1 MTDQAPSPQA
11 LRKALQAPDLRPL
24 FTEELGWDNPQGG
37 SISEEADGQTFTF
50 TPLARKV
57 NFVVYRA
64 SPTQDGKL
72 PGRDIIR
79 KLERK
84 LDAKAAERLVI
95 YSNAGGDQA
104 LWVRHKKEQGKAA
117 SLYTVEY
124 KRGLRNEAL
133 IYYLKSLY
141 VSLDEDLNG
150 LTTIDVARKASN
162 IEIEKVTKKFYK
174 EFDRIRS
181 TFKDQIAGVEGEDR
195 EHYAGLTL
203 NRLMFVYFI
212 QKKEYLDG
220 DLDYLRNRLKKVQ
233 AQRGSGKFQSFYR
246 AFLLRLFHEGLG
258 AVPHDPALTSLI
270 GKVPYLNGGLFEEH
284 RIEQEN
290 GAIEIPDAA
299 FEKVFAFFEGWRWT
313 IDERAE
319 AEADESGKPEINP
332 DVLGYIFEQYINNKQ
347 MGAYYTKEDI
357 TEYISKNTILPF
369 VLKHAREDCRV
380 AFEGERTVW
389 DLLKENPD
397 RYIHAAIRKGS
408 EYELPEHIKAGLDPN
423 QPDLL
428 KKREAWNKRADD
440 EYALPTEI
448 WREVVAR
455 RNRYAEVRGKLERG
469 EVQSV
474 PELITLNLDIITFAQ
489 DVIRYAE
496 GSELIRA
503 IWKAIITVT
512 VLDPACGSGAFLFA
526 AAGILAPLYHLCL
539 ERMAGMVAALAVGD
553 NKLPDFREVLAE
565 QTHHDPQY
573 YVLKQIIIRN
583 LYGVDIMAE
592 AVEIAKLRLFLKL
605 MAFSQKD
612 DYKPNM
618 GLEPLPDI
626 DFNIRTGNTLVG
638 YATREEAEHAVR
650 GALLSTSAV
659 TWEQIEEKAG
669 EIDLLEELFR
679 EQQLKRGG
687 QVTPANKKELR
698 DRLVELEA
706 LLNSYLAADYG
717 IDEKKK
723 PGSFEAWRKSHQPFH
738 WFIEFH
744 HVMGRGGFDC
754 IVGNPPYVA
763 ASSVGYK
770 ILGKK
775 YPDIYAN
782 VSERSLALSRSD
794 GTVGLIVPISL
805 MFSDGFF
812 DLRKKISSSGYS
824 YFSTFDILPSPLFT
838 GAAVRC
844 TIFMV
849 SKGIQ
854 PETLSTTRMYRWRS
868 VFRPYLMEVIEYGI
882 YKDKVFKR
890 NEFIRSSN
898 GQVLSVV
905 LKLFDGST
913 QRHGGSKIGYGKAAL
928 NFISAFTTAPPNLDL
943 ETLESVPSNQVGW
956 LNIPSRISG
965 EVALAS
971 LVGELYLTAW
981 LAVGDGF
988 HVTSGLLN
996 DYLANISKMNSRALD
1011 LLRKIGIILGEEKN
1025 LALRFKSHAGYYVGN
1040 YNYRSLHDYT
1050 RRADLIILSNL
1061 GLNWLQAVEIFD
1073 NIQRVLAV
1081 NELAGEK
1088 GIPTKVKSMFPISLS
1103 DKTKSI
1109 LNEVDAYIMEQ
1120 YNIDEDQLNYVL
1132 LEDIGIWMK
1141 NS

>member
-1 MTDQAPSPQA
+1 MTDQAPTPQA

-37 SISEEADGQTFTF
+37 PISEEADGQTFTF
-50 TPLARKV
+50 TPVARKV

-64 SPTQDGKL
+64 TATQDGRL
-72 PGRDIIR
+72 PGRDTIR

-84 LDAKAAERLVI
+84 LDAKAAERLVV
-95 YSNAGGDQA
+95 YSNASGDQA

-133 IYYLKSLY
+133 VYYLKSLY

-162 IEIEKVTKKFYK
+162 IEVEKVTKKFYK
-174 EFDRIRS
+174 EFDRIRKA
-181 TFKDQIAGVEGEDR
+181 FVEQISGVEGDDR
-195 EHYAGLTL
+195 DHYAGLTL

-220 DLDYLRNRLKKVQ
+220 DPDYLRKRLKRVQ

-258 AVPHDPALTSLI
+258 AVPHDAGLTALI

-290 GAIEIPDAA
+290 DAIEIPDAA

-313 IDERAE
+313 IDESAK
-319 AEADESGKPEINP
+319 AEADEAAKPEINP

-369 VLKHAREDCRV
+369 VLDRAREDCRV

-397 RYIHAAIRKGS
+397 RYIHAAVRKGS
-408 EYELPEHIKAGLDPN
+408 EYELPEHVQAGLDPD

-428 KKREAWNKRADD
+428 EKRKAWNKKADE

-455 RNRYAEVRGKLERG
+455 RTRYSEVRGKLERG

-474 PELITLNLDIITFAQ
+474 TELITLNLDIITFAQ

-496 GSELIRA
+496 EPKLVHV
-503 IWKAIITVT
+503 IWKAITAMT
-512 VLDPACGSGAFLFA
+512 VLDPTCGSGAFLFA
-526 AAGILAPLYHLCL
+526 AAGILEPLYRLCL
-539 ERMAGMVAALAVGD
+539 ERMTEMVRSFPAGDEDVT
-553 NKLPDFREVLAE
+553 DFQEVLAE
-565 QTHHDPQY
+565 QGQHDPQY

-612 DYKPNM
+612 DRKDNM

-638 YATREEAEHAVR
+638 YATREEARQAVESR
-650 GALLSTSAV
+650 LLSTSGI

-669 EIDLLEELFR
+669 EIDRLEGLFR
-679 EQQLKRGG
+679 EQQLKHGG
-687 QVTPANKKELR
+687 QVTPTDKEELR
-698 DRLVELEA
+698 RRLGELED
-706 LLNSYLAADYG
+706 LLNQYLAAGYG

-723 PGSFEAWRKSHQPFH
+723 PGSFDKWRESHQPFH

-744 HVMGRGGFDC
+744 NVMSRGGFDC
-754 IVGNPPYVA
+754 IVGNPPYIESHKVKTYKVTKLKTSDSGNLYA
-763 ASSVGYK
+763 MCMEVFTSLLIEGGKLGTIIPLSGFSVGKMSSFRDVLRKNYNIMHVSFYSGDAHPSTLFQGVKYRLAIFFGNKDFRESRKVFTTSYMRWYASERDNLFDTIAYNENTLSGDIMMFAKIGDEHISGITDK
-770 ILGKK
+770 ILS
-775 YPDIYAN
+775 N
-782 VSERSLALSRSD
+782 VDTMASYLTKGGYHFTYHRSPVFWIRAMD
-794 GTVGLIVPISL
+794 FEP
-805 MFSDGFF
+805 
-812 DLRKKISSSGYS
+812 
-824 YFSTFDILPSPLFT
+824 YFKSPL
-838 GAAVRC
+838 
-844 TIFMV
+844 
-849 SKGIQ
+849 
-854 PETLSTTRMYRWRS
+854 
-868 VFRPYLMEVIEYGI
+868 
-882 YKDKVFKR
+882 KDKSTDHVKSLYFR
-890 NEFIRSSN
+890 GENE
-898 GQVLSVV
+898 
-905 LKLFDGST
+905 
-913 QRHGGSKIGYGKAAL
+913 GKANCSIITSTLFYAWFSIQG
-928 NFISAFTTAPPNLDL
+928 NCRNLSEND
-943 ETLESVPSNQVGW
+943 
-956 LNIPSRISG
+956 I
-965 EVALAS
+965 
-971 LVGELYLTAW
+971 
-981 LAVGDGF
+981 
-988 HVTSGLLN
+988 TSFPLKKL
-996 DYLANISKMNSRALD
+996 DSKTLD
-1011 LLRKIGIILGEEKN
+1011 LLSDEFDKLMHDIKRHAKRRIYTYSSGDVEYDEFYLNKSKDTLDSIDVLLGRHFEFNPAQLDYII
-1025 LALRFKSHAGYYVGN
+1025 N
-1040 YNYRSLHDYT
+1040 YDIKYRM
-1050 RRADLIILSNL
+1050 
-1061 GLNWLQAVEIFD
+1061 G
-1073 NIQRVLAV
+1073 
-1081 NELAGEK
+1081 
-1088 GIPTKVKSMFPISLS
+1088 
-1103 DKTKSI
+1103 
-1109 LNEVDAYIMEQ
+1109 VDATG
-1120 YNIDEDQLNYVL
+1120 ND
-1132 LEDIGIWMK
+1132 
-1141 NS
+1141 